1 MYKYIL
7 GFFILVF
14 MLPATADNGLVK
26 IKSANDVPATT
37 DKLVNA
43 LKGKGMTVFDV
54 IDHAKGASGV
64 GIDLPP
70 TTLVIFGNPKVG
82 TPLMKCSRSA
92 AIDLPQKMLIWSDE
106 SGQTWLAYNDPVYM
120 AKRHNVS
127 GCDETIKKITG
138 ALAKFS
144 GVATAP

>member
-7 GFFILVF
+7 GIIFLVLV
-14 MLPATADNGLVK
+14 LPASADNGLVK
-26 IKSANDVPATT
+26 IKSANNVTTTT
-37 DKLVNA
+37 DKLVKA

-54 IDHAKGASGV
+54 IDHAKGAAGV
-64 GIDLPP
+64 GIELLP

-82 TPLMKCSRSA
+82 TPLMKCSRTE
-92 AIDLPQKMLIWSDE
+92 AIDLPQKMLIWKDD

-120 AKRHNVS
+120 AKRHGVT
-127 GCDETIKKITG
+127 GCDDTIKKITG
-138 ALAKFS
+138 VLGKFS

>member
-144 GVATAP
+144 SVATAP

>member
-7 GFFILVF
+7 GFFMLVF
-14 MLPATADNGLVK
+14 MLPATADNGLVT
-26 IKSANDVPATT
+26 IKSANDVAATT

-106 SGQTWLAYNDPVYM
+106 SGQTWLVYNDPVYM

-144 GVATAP
+144 SVATAP

>member
-7 GFFILVF
+7 GFFMLVF
-14 MLPATADNGLVK
+14 MLPASADNGLVT
-26 IKSANDVPATT
+26 IKSASDVTATT

-144 GVATAP
+144 SVATAP

>member
-1 MYKYIL
+1 MNKFIL
-7 GFFILVF
+7 GVFFLV
-14 MLPATADNGLVK
+14 LAVPASADNGLVK
-26 IKSANDVPATT
+26 IKSANDVTATA
-37 DKLVNA
+37 DKLVKA

-54 IDHAKGASGV
+54 IDHSKGAAGV

-82 TPLMKCSRSA
+82 TPLMKCSRTA

-120 AKRHNVS
+120 AKRHDVK
-127 GCDETIKKITG
+127 GCDEAIKKVTG
-138 ALAKFS
+138 ALGKFS
-144 GVATAP
+144 GVATAK

>member
-7 GFFILVF
+7 GFFMLVF
-14 MLPATADNGLVK
+14 MLPATADNGLVT
-26 IKSANDVPATT
+26 IKSANDVAATT

-120 AKRHNVS
+120 AKRHSVS

-138 ALAKFS
+138 ALA
-144 GVATAP
+144 

>member
-7 GFFILVF
+7 GIFFLV
-14 MLPATADNGLVK
+14 LAVPASADNGLIK
-26 IKSANDVPATT
+26 IKSANDVMTT
-37 DKLVNA
+37 ADKLVKA

-54 IDHAKGASGV
+54 IDHAKGAAGV

-82 TPLMKCSRSA
+82 TPLMKCSRTA
-92 AIDLPQKMLIWSDE
+92 AIDLPQKMLIWVDE

-120 AKRHNVS
+120 ARRHGVK
-127 GCDETIKKITG
+127 GCDEAVKKVTG
-138 ALAKFS
+138 ALGKFS
-144 GVATAP
+144 GVATAK

>member
-7 GFFILVF
+7 GIFILV
-14 MLPATADNGLVK
+14 LAVPASADSGLIK
-26 IKSANDVPATT
+26 IKSANDVTT
-37 DKLVNA
+37 TADKLVKA

-54 IDHAKGASGV
+54 IDHAKGAAGV

-82 TPLMKCSRSA
+82 TPLMKCSRTA
-92 AIDLPQKMLIWSDE
+92 AIDLPQKMLIWVDE

-120 AKRHNVS
+120 ARRHDVK
-127 GCDETIKKITG
+127 GCDEAVKKVTG
-138 ALAKFS
+138 ALGKFS
-144 GVATAP
+144 GVATAK

>member
-7 GFFILVF
+7 GFFMLVF
-14 MLPATADNGLVK
+14 ILPATADNGLVK

>member
-7 GFFILVF
+7 GFFMLVF
-14 MLPATADNGLVK
+14 MLPATADNGLVT
-26 IKSANDVPATT
+26 IKSANDVAATT

-144 GVATAP
+144 SVATAP

>member
-70 TTLVIFGNPKVG
+70 TKLVIFGNPKVG

>member
-14 MLPATADNGLVK
+14 MLPATADNGLVT
-26 IKSANDVPATT
+26 IKSANDVAATT

-144 GVATAP
+144 SVATAP

>member
-7 GFFILVF
+7 GFFMLVF
-14 MLPATADNGLVK
+14 ILPATADNGLIK
-26 IKSANDVPATT
+26 IKSANDVPVTT

-54 IDHAKGASGV
+54 IDHAKGAAGV

-106 SGQTWLAYNDPVYM
+106 SGQTWLAYNDPAYM

-138 ALAKFS
+138 ALGKFS